1 MFKNVFRKYC
11 RLLHN
16 VKTKCGKG
24 RQATDVYSAAEKYSL
39 CPPDK
44 N

>member
-11 RLLHN
+11 GLLHN
-16 VKTKCGKG
+16 VKTKYGKA
-24 RQATDVYSAAEKYSL
+24 RQATDVYNAAEKYSL
-39 CPPDK
+39 CLPDK